1 MSEHLDT
8 VIHCGIF
15 INRGDGC
22 DCFLFEIKTGLRR
35 IMNHKTD
42 AMHADVINLNQTDSG
57 FVAEVIRR
65 AGVDIN
71 QCWHCQTCASG
82 CPFVRAMDYPP
93 NRIIRMVQ
101 LGLRK
106 EALESSGIWICV
118 GCNTCAIQC
127 PNCIDIPAVND
138 ALRQMAMEEGAVV
151 AEPNIL
157 DFHQSV
163 LQSIQRHG
171 RTHKLEVM
179 MRYKLKKH
187 DWLTDLVVGIKMF
200 AKRKLELLP
209 SKSKNIAEIRR
220 LFNHKSAA

>member
-1 MSEHLDT
+1 MDSKSDT
-8 VIHCGIF
+8 HSATI
-15 INRGDGC
+15 IN
-22 DCFLFEIKTGLRR
+22 F
-35 IMNHKTD
+35 
-42 AMHADVINLNQTDSG
+42 NQTDPS
-57 FVAEVIRR
+57 FVGEVIRR
-65 AGVDIN
+65 SGVDIN
-71 QCWHCQTCASG
+71 QCWHCQTCAGG
-82 CPFVRAMDYPP
+82 CPFIHAMDYPP
-93 NRIIRMVQ
+93 NRVIRLLQ

-118 GCNTCAIQC
+118 GCNTCSIQC

-138 ALRQMAMEEGAVV
+138 ALRQMAIAEGVAV

-157 DFHQSV
+157 NFHRAV

-187 DWLTDLVVGIKMF
+187 DWFSDMALGMKMF

-209 SKSKNIAEIRR
+209 SKSKNLTEIRK
-220 LFNHKSAA
+220 LFDQKSTA

>member
-1 MSEHLDT
+1 MNPKPHAIPAEIVNLRQT
-8 VIHCGIF
+8 VSSFAG
-15 INRGDGC
+15 
-22 DCFLFEIKTGLRR
+22 
-35 IMNHKTD
+35 
-42 AMHADVINLNQTDSG
+42 
-57 FVAEVIRR
+57 EVIRR
-65 AGVDIN
+65 SGVEIN
-71 QCWHCQTCASG
+71 KCWHCQTCASG

-93 NRIIRMVQ
+93 NRVIRLVQ

-118 GCNTCAIQC
+118 GCNTCSIQC

-138 ALRQMAMEEGAVV
+138 ALRQMAMAEGVVV

-157 DFHQSV
+157 NFHQAV

-179 MRYKLKKH
+179 LRYKLKKN
-187 DWLTDLVVGIKMF
+187 DWFSDMVVGMKML

-209 SKSKNIAEIRR
+209 SKSKNIAEIRK
-220 LFNHKSAA
+220 LFDQKSTA

>member
-1 MSEHLDT
+1 MNSEPNT
-8 VIHCGIF
+8 KPV
-15 INRGDGC
+15 
-22 DCFLFEIKTGLRR
+22 ET
-35 IMNHKTD
+35 
-42 AMHADVINLNQTDSG
+42 INLNQTDAG
-57 FVAEVIRR
+57 FVGEVIRR
-65 AGVDIN
+65 SGVEIN
-71 QCWHCQTCASG
+71 KCWHCQTCAGG

-93 NRIIRMVQ
+93 NRVIRMVQ

-118 GCNTCAIQC
+118 GCNTCSIRC

-138 ALRQMAMEEGAVV
+138 ALRQMAIAEGVVV

-157 DFHQSV
+157 SFHQAV

-179 MRYKLKKH
+179 MRYKLKRH
-187 DWLTDLVVGIKMF
+187 DWFSDMAVGMKMF

-209 SKSKNIAEIRR
+209 SKSKNITEIRR
-220 LFNHKSAA
+220 LFNRKSTV

>member
-1 MSEHLDT
+1 MSAKPYAKLP
-8 VIHCGIF
+8 
-15 INRGDGC
+15 
-22 DCFLFEIKTGLRR
+22 EI
-35 IMNHKTD
+35 
-42 AMHADVINLNQTDSG
+42 VNLNQTDSG
-57 FVAEVIRR
+57 FATDVIRR
-65 AGVDIN
+65 SGVDIN
-71 QCWHCQTCASG
+71 KCWHCQTCAGG

-93 NRIIRMVQ
+93 NRVIRMVQ

-118 GCNTCAIQC
+118 GCNTCSIQC
-127 PNCIDIPAVND
+127 PNCIDIPAIND
-138 ALRQMAMEEGAVV
+138 TLRQIAMQECVGI

-157 DFHQSV
+157 NFHEAV

-187 DWLTDLVVGIKMF
+187 DWFSDMTVGLKMF

-209 SKSKNIAEIRR
+209 SKSKNIAEIRK
-220 LFNHKSAA
+220 LFDQKSTA

>member
-1 MSEHLDT
+1 MSAKKYAKLPDI
-8 VIHCGIF
+8 V
-15 INRGDGC
+15 
-22 DCFLFEIKTGLRR
+22 
-35 IMNHKTD
+35 
-42 AMHADVINLNQTDSG
+42 NLNKTDSG
-57 FVAEVIRR
+57 FVDDVIRR
-65 AGVDIN
+65 SGVDIN
-71 QCWHCQTCASG
+71 KCWHCQTCAGG

-93 NRIIRMVQ
+93 NRVIRMVQ

-118 GCNTCAIQC
+118 GCNTCSIQC

-138 ALRQMAMEEGAVV
+138 ALRQLAMQEGVAI

-157 DFHQSV
+157 NFHEAV

-187 DWLTDLVVGIKMF
+187 DWFSDMAVGMKMF

-209 SKSKNIAEIRR
+209 SKSKNIDEIRK
-220 LFNHKSAA
+220 LFNQKSTA

>member
-1 MSEHLDT
+1 
-8 VIHCGIF
+8 
-15 INRGDGC
+15 
-22 DCFLFEIKTGLRR
+22 
-35 IMNHKTD
+35 MNHKTD
-42 AMHADVINLNQTDSG
+42 AMPAEVVNLNQTDSG

-71 QCWHCQTCASG
+71 KCWHCQTCASG

-93 NRIIRMVQ
+93 NRVIRMVQ

-138 ALRQMAMEEGAVV
+138 ALRQMAMEEGVV
-151 AEPNIL
+151 IAEPNIL
-157 DFHQSV
+157 N
-163 LQSIQRHG
+163 RHG

-187 DWLTDLVVGIKMF
+187 DWLTDMTVGMKMF

-220 LFNHKSAA
+220 IFEQKSTA